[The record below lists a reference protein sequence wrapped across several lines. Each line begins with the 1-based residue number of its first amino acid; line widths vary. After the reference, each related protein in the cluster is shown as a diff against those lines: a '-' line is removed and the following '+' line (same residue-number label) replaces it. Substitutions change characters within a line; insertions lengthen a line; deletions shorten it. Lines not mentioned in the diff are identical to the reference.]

1 MSLCFSPVFPVI
13 YGRGRHSC
21 SVRTQRCTA
30 TGSSCVTLRACTH
43 AASAV
48 PCASRP
54 PPTAFKPLS
63 SSPAEP
69 FHVHKQLFALLLPP
83 RIPIQFLLELL
94 LFLPTAGSHSLAAC
108 LPAHDVWLCQ
118 RGAGYVVPSE
128 VTTCRSPGSAGSS
141 PGARTP
147 IPDLEGCSSRGLVRQ
162 GRSCRTPVRQLL
174 PHARDDEG
182 WPPLLLK
189 GSFALSADVSCGS

>member
-1 MSLCFSPVFPVI
+1 MSLCFPPVFPVI

-83 RIPIQFLLELL
+83 RIPIQFLLEFL

-108 LPAHDVWLCQ
+108 LPARDVWLCR
-118 RGAGYVVPSE
+118 RGAGCVVP
-128 VTTCRSPGSAGSS
+128 CRSHHVWVPGERGQQ
-141 PGARTP
+141 
-147 IPDLEGCSSRGLVRQ
+147 SRGTYPHPRPGGLQLPRVGAAGTELQ
-162 GRSCRTPVRQLL
+162 DPCPPTSAPCTGR
-174 PHARDDEG
+174 
-182 WPPLLLK
+182 
-189 GSFALSADVSCGS
+189 